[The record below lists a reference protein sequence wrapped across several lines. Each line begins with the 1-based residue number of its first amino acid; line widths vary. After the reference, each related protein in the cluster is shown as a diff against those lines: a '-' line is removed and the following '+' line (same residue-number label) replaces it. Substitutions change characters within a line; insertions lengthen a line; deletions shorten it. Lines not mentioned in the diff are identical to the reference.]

1 MKKAGWSS
9 FYSEALLLVVIFVA
23 LVLVLTG
30 VFTAA
35 RAQSA
40 SARRLSRAVT
50 IAANTAEAVSAA
62 ADGDELLALLNENGN
77 AAAMDGSEGV
87 TAFYAADGTPD
98 PEGDFRVDV
107 FTLTE
112 PAAAGAFFS
121 GRITVRCG
129 DEEPVYVL
137 ETVYFREEA
146 AS

>member
-1 MKKAGWSS
+1 MKKARWSS

-50 IAANTAEAVSAA
+50 IAANTAETVSAA
-62 ADGDELLALLNENGN
+62 ADGGELLALLNENAN
-77 AAAMDGSEGV
+77 AFPMKDTAGV
-87 TAFYAADGTPD
+87 TAYYAADGTPD
-98 PEGDFRVDV
+98 PEGEFRVDV
-107 FTLTE
+107 FTRTE
-112 PAAAGAFFS
+112 SAASGSLFS
-121 GRITVRCG
+121 GRILVSCG
-129 DEEPVYVL
+129 DEEPVYSL

-146 AS
+146 AP

>member
-62 ADGDELLALLNENGN
+62 ADSDELLALLNENGN
-77 AAAMDGSEGV
+77 AAAMTGIEGV
-87 TAFYAADGTPD
+87 TAYYAADGTPD

-112 PAAAGAFFS
+112 PAAAGSLFN

>member
-1 MKKAGWSS
+1 MKKTGWSS

-30 VFTAA
+30 VFTSA

-62 ADGDELLALLNENGN
+62 PDSGELLALLNENGN
-77 AAAMDGSEGV
+77 AVPMTGSEGV

-107 FTLTE
+107 FTHGE
-112 PAAAGAFFS
+112 SAAAGSLFRGLIQVS
-121 GRITVRCG
+121 CG
-129 DEEPVYVL
+129 DEEPVYSL
-137 ETVYFREEA
+137 ETVTFREEA
-146 AS
+146 AP